1 MRRWLTSLIACAAL
15 GGIGFWAVTWPASL
29 PETVAAGHTADT
41 ENGALVFAAAG
52 CAGCHTDPKSEDL
65 TMLAGGHPVE
75 SGFGTFYA
83 PNISPSE
90 QGIGDWTLPEF
101 ARAMRKGI
109 SPSGQYLYPAF
120 PYTTYARMTDTD
132 IADLFA
138 YLGTLPADDTASLA
152 HDISFPVTIRRG
164 VGLWN
169 RRYLD
174 PTPVMTGALGPEL
187 ERGRY
192 LVEALGHCAECHT
205 PRAAIGGLDLSQ
217 WMAGAPNPSG
227 KGRIPNITPAALDW
241 SQDEITEYLTSGF
254 TPDYDS
260 VGGSMAE
267 VVTNIS
273 KLPEADRMA
282 IAAYVKALAA
292 KP

>member
-1 MRRWLTSLIACAAL
+1 MRRWLTGLIVCAAV
-15 GGIGFWAVTWPASL
+15 GGIGFWAGTWPASL
-29 PETVAAGHTADT
+29 PETVAAGHTADIK
-41 ENGALVFAAAG
+41 NGALVFAAAG
-52 CAGCHTDPKSEDL
+52 CGGCHTAPNSEDP

-83 PNISPSE
+83 PNISPSD
-90 QGIGDWTLPEF
+90 QGIGNWSLPEF

-109 SPSGQYLYPAF
+109 SPNGQYLYPAF

-138 YLGTLPADDTASLA
+138 YLGTLPANDTASLS

-164 VGLWN
+164 IGLWN
-169 RRYLD
+169 KLYLN
-174 PTPVMTGALGPEL
+174 PAPVMTNDLGPEL

-205 PRAAIGGLDLSQ
+205 PRTALGGLDPNK

-241 SQDEITEYLTSGF
+241 SQDEIAEYLTSGF

-282 IAAYVKALAA
+282 IAAYIKALAA
-292 KP
+292 MR